1 MMNSKTT
8 TPYGFNPIMLRTTEE
23 RQKARQIAPQ
33 KLRPLSKQKA
43 ISRYIEKIEKMV
55 KKMDDHNTYKEYWK
69 LGMFLIQHGR
79 KNQGLEYLKYAI
91 EFKQDGQYSS
101 VYHEQG
107 VYNEMYDNMHKK
119 QRHL

>member
-1 MMNSKTT
+1 MNSKTT

-79 KNQGLEYLKYAI
+79 KSQGLEYLKYAI